1 MNGVGPALN
10 RNVHRGAARRL
21 VGVNE
26 LVATLTVSIASIE
39 GMYWIVSDAPKFR
52 VPAPST
58 RVSLLLM
65 FPPLTVNASERVGLA
80 PKEWP
85 LVGGETP
92 GMVTKS
98 IW

>member
-1 MNGVGPALN
+1 MELVPLLT
-10 RNVHRGAARRL
+10 VTFTAAPL
-21 VGVNE
+21 VDWSASNE
-26 LVATLTVSIASIE
+26 LVATLTVSIASME

-85 LVGGETP
+85 LVGGDTP
-92 GMVTKS
+92 GMVVKS